1 VVLPPAPPFDLR
13 HLRYLVAVAD
23 TLSFTEAAVRLHVAP
38 QAVSAAVRQLEE
50 RLGVA
55 LFTRTSRS
63 VAPTPA
69 GSELAERA
77 RGLLTDAAS
86 AADAA
91 RAAALAGPT
100 RLRVGFLG
108 HGAAELTTPILKALE
123 ASHPT
128 VTIDLVRFDFTD
140 VTAGLADASVDAAF
154 LWLPVPHP
162 AVRARPLF
170 TEPRIVLLARDHPLA
185 GRPEIGLDDL
195 VDVPC
200 IVARN
205 SDHDEVLAAWS
216 DFHSARVRPDGTTR
230 PVGAAVRN
238 AEEELEAVAAGRGAR
253 PVPASARAFF
263 AHPGVTAVPAP
274 TLPPAT
280 CAIAW
285 RQDADGPAVRALVE
299 TAHTVA
305 ADR

>member
-1 VVLPPAPPFDLR
+1 MVLPPAPPFDLR

-55 LFTRTSRS
+55 LFTRNSRS
-63 VAPTPA
+63 VALTPA
-69 GSELAERA
+69 GGELAARA
-77 RGLLTDAAS
+77 RRLLTDAAS
-86 AADAA
+86 AADAV
-91 RAAALAGPT
+91 RASDLAGPAH
-100 RLRVGFLG
+100 LEVGFLG

-123 ASHPT
+123 ASHPALA
-128 VTIDLVRFDFTD
+128 VDLVRFDFTD

-162 AVRARPLF
+162 AVCSQPLF
-170 TEPRIVLLARDHPLA
+170 AEPRVVLLARDHPLA
-185 GRPEIGLDDL
+185 GRPEIGTGDL

-200 IVARN
+200 IVARDA
-205 SDHDEVLAAWS
+205 DHDEVLAAWS
-216 DFHSARVRPDGTTR
+216 DFHSARVRRDGTSR
-230 PVGAAVRN
+230 PIGAAVRN

-253 PVPASARAFF
+253 PVPASTLAFF
-263 AHPGVTAVPAP
+263 AHPGITAVPAP

-280 CAIAW
+280 CAVAW

-299 TAHTVA
+299 TAHA
-305 ADR
+305 LGARR